1 MLGEGGWK
9 KGGLVS
15 ELLGPVS
22 HRKSGPH
29 PGYWVTVSGAGAPP
43 EDPPVSL
50 LSLGEEMRSSSSS
63 LVMFESCPL
72 GSRGLPGF
80 QLAPVTSWVLVPA
93 PSVSP
98 SVPPWVPGP
107 LPPLEPGFAPG
118 CQPESCQA
126 LEGTPGEG
134 PRAPPS
140 LPAPGGGCSIPSI
153 EGAHRSSL
161 WR

>member
-1 MLGEGGWK
+1 
-9 KGGLVS
+9 
-15 ELLGPVS
+15 
-22 HRKSGPH
+22 
-29 PGYWVTVSGAGAPP
+29 
-43 EDPPVSL
+43 
-50 LSLGEEMRSSSSS
+50 
-63 LVMFESCPL
+63 MFESCPL
-72 GSRGLPGF
+72 GSHIRFLSQGLPGF
-80 QLAPVTSWVLVPA
+80 QLALVTSWILVPA

-107 LPPLEPGFAPG
+107 RPPLEPGFTPG

-134 PRAPPS
+134 PRVPPS
-140 LPAPGGGCSIPSI
+140 LPAPGCYAIPSV